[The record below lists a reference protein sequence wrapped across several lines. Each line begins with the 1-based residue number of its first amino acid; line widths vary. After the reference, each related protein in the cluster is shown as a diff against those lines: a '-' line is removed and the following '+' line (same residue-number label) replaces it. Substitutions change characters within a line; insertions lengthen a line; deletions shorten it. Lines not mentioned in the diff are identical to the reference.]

1 MPSLR
6 FRESAGFSDDKS
18 TMAAVLLALIT
29 TASGLIGVV
38 LGGWLTSRNQKRE
51 RQIRFFH
58 EPGLANSDGSLLAMH
73 CAEGACESGAAV
85 EN

>member
-1 MPSLR
+1 
-6 FRESAGFSDDKS
+6 
-18 TMAAVLLALIT
+18 MAPVLLALIT

-58 EPGLANSDGSLLAMH
+58 EQLGEFYGPPAGNARGS
-73 CAEGACESGAAV
+73 ACESGASV